1 MEKTISYP
9 KTVQNPN
16 IQLEY
21 NLNQNQNLNL
31 AEKNALIQIENTKK
45 LEDIKKSKQKE
56 FKKK

>member
-31 AEKNALIQIENTKK
+31 AEKKY
-45 LEDIKKSKQKE
+45 
-56 FKKK
+56 

>member
-9 KTVQNPN
+9 KTVPNPN

-21 NLNQNQNLNL
+21 NFNQNQNLNL

-45 LEDIKKSKQKE
+45 
-56 FKKK
+56 